1 MAKEKKSG
9 GTDLLVE
16 SEARF
21 REALGRL
28 AKALVGQKDSAIRV
42 QTLETENQ
50 ILETGLSQ
58 LKKDYS
64 IMEKSMAD
72 IRGKYEE
79 LASVDEDAEKAALQ
93 RALDG
98 LQTDYD
104 TLEHSFGMLKAQY
117 LDLQQSGES
126 QGDGGGAAAPASQGV
141 GAQQFKVSFS
151 RQLDGTISRIEKLI
165 DAANA

>member
-1 MAKEKKSG
+1 MAKEKKDG
-9 GTDLLVE
+9 GTGLLVE

-28 AKALVGQKDSAIRV
+28 AKALVGQKDTAIRV
-42 QTLETENQ
+42 QTLETENE
-50 ILETGLSQ
+50 ILETGLKQ

-117 LDLQQSGES
+117 MDLQQSSDGQGES
-126 QGDGGGAAAPASQGV
+126 GGAVAPAI
-141 GAQQFKVSFS
+141 GAQQFKVSFT